1 MKFIADILA
10 KIGGA
15 AASAGTQGC
24 WLLIVDEPRMPKSL
38 VEK

>member
-15 AASAGTQGC
+15 TASAGTQGC

-38 VEK
+38 IEK